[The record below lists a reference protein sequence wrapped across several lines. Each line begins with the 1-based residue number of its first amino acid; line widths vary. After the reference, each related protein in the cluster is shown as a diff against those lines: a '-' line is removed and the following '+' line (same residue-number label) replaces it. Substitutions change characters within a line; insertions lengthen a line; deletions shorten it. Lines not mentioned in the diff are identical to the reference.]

1 MANPE
6 YDCDL
11 AISPDGIVL
20 CQTLSAFLSQKY
32 FPTFAER
39 ALAGGRV
46 VKRRFLVQLACA
58 GIAAVAM
65 AGVGAGTAGAQES
78 YPSYIQAA
86 IDNPARP
93 AEDRARDEA
102 RKPGAML
109 EFAHVR
115 PGQTVVDFIPGSR
128 YFTRLFSAAVG
139 PSGHVYAFIPSEL
152 ASHVKGGLPA
162 NGSTD
167 PTMPN
172 VTYLVAPVMQFAT
185 PAPVDLVWTSQNY
198 HDLHDPFMGPADMA
212 KFDAAVF
219 KALKPGGL
227 FIVLDHAAASGSG
240 VSATNTLHRIDPEVV
255 KQEVT
260 AAGFVY
266 EGETDVL
273 RNPAD
278 DHTKKVFDPSI
289 RGHTDQFVFKFRK
302 PK

>member
-20 CQTLSAFLSQKY
+20 YQTLSAFLSQKY

-39 ALAGGRV
+39 ALRGGRV

-172 VTYLVAPVMQFAT
+172 VTYLVAPVMDFRI
-185 PAPVDLVWTSQNY
+185 PRGVDLVWTSQNY
-198 HDLHDPFMGPADMA
+198 HDMHDPFMGPANME
-212 KFDAAVF
+212 KFNAEVYE
-219 KALKPGGL
+219 ALVPGGRYV
-227 FIVLDHAAASGSG
+227 IEDHAAAPGSG
-240 VSATNTLHRIDPEVV
+240 VSATNTLHRIDPAVV
-255 KQEVT
+255 KREVMG
-260 AAGFVY
+260 AGFTFN
-266 EGETDVL
+266 GELKVL

-278 DHTKKVFDPSI
+278 DHTLLVFDPKI
-289 RGHTDQFVFKFRK
+289 RGHTDQFVYKFFKQ
-302 PK
+302 